1 MFLTAEICNDPNLN
15 WVEKVLYTKIKNLEG
30 EGVGCFASNAYL
42 GSFLHMSEGH
52 VSNMINGMIANG
64 YLRREGGRR
73 HRKLFTITKSYEEA
87 CGKPQLDRSLFH
99 KNMEIEIPIPEIY
112 GIRTIPIPEKSG
124 IEPNPIPEIYGIED
138 PIPQKHG
145 IETSSIPEIYGHSIR
160 VYKDINN
167 IYISLAERV
176 YRKYFPDVQ
185 LDVFASETLSTL
197 EVDEEVWDETV
208 KHWAMNSYRPRRI
221 FEMHQLYLDKLAK
234 KPVPSG
240 TSVVYCDDC
249 KDMGG
254 LIKSEGGLV
263 KCTHKT

>member
-1 MFLTAEICNDPNLN
+1 MELE
-15 WVEKVLYTKIKNLEG
+15 VL
-30 EGVGCFASNAYL
+30 
-42 GSFLHMSEGH
+42 
-52 VSNMINGMIANG
+52 
-64 YLRREGGRR
+64 
-73 HRKLFTITKSYEEA
+73 
-87 CGKPQLDRSLFH
+87 
-99 KNMEIEIPIPEIY
+99 
-112 GIRTIPIPEKSG
+112 IPEKHG
-124 IEPNPIPEIYGIED
+124 IRPVL
-138 PIPQKHG
+138 IPQKHG
-145 IETSSIPEIYGHSIR
+145 IEPLIPQKHGIEEVLIPEIYGHSIR
-160 VYKDINN
+160 VYKEDINN